1 MPKDKPSPS
10 PINSD
15 HVRTLAQL
23 LQETDLSEIEYE
35 TESLRIRVAKKTNVI
50 ATAAPP
56 PAATHPPSGTGTSTD
71 TQVEGTVVKAPLVG
85 TVYRSPEPGAP
96 PFINEGDTVKKGDT
110 LLIIEA
116 MKTMNPVRAPSGGTI
131 TSILVTDGAP
141 IEYGE
146 QLVIMTP

>member
-1 MPKDKPSPS
+1 MPKDKPSPSS

-50 ATAAPP
+50 AAAAAPP
-56 PAATHPPSGTGTSTD
+56 PAATHTHTGTGTGTSTD

-85 TVYRSPEPGAP
+85 TVYSLP
-96 PFINEGDTVKKGDT
+96 
-110 LLIIEA
+110 
-116 MKTMNPVRAPSGGTI
+116 
-131 TSILVTDGAP
+131 
-141 IEYGE
+141 
-146 QLVIMTP
+146 